1 MNISEMATLA
11 FTNSRKAS
19 LKSNSIHP
27 ADLNRGTVDPSFTTE
42 IRNILKFFLKFFKII
57 PIDIIAYLVYK
68 HINIFVFRLPT

>member
-11 FTNSRKAS
+11 FSNSRKAS

-42 IRNILKFFLKFFKII
+42 IRNILKFFLKKFEII
-57 PIDIIAYLVYK
+57 PIDIVYLVYK